1 MIELTEGSQMRT
13 NASGSLK
20 TEKPNIIPH
29 GQEKKMTEKE
39 HLECEIKE
47 LQLEIEEKA
56 KVIGKLKNYL
66 YQREHQLKKMNDA
79 QRNTNEAVENKM
91 KEEVN
96 KLQVNNWKVLMQ
108 NADYPMLEVIDENT
122 VRIEGVEYKKV
133 EKEKTPTIYEFLT
146 QCAYGEW
153 NPELV
158 DTEIQIQIETN
169 AENFV
174 NYLYEYCDVIEE
186 DDDKMIVSISK
197 TQMVIPNL

>member
-1 MIELTEGSQMRT
+1 MITKRDF
-13 NASGSLK
+13 
-20 TEKPNIIPH
+20 
-29 GQEKKMTEKE
+29 
-39 HLECEIKE
+39 ECEIKE

-56 KVIGKLKNYL
+56 KVIGKLKDYL
-66 YQREHQLKKMNDA
+66 NQREYQLKEMKDA

-96 KLQVNNWKVLMQ
+96 KLQINNWKVLMQ

-122 VRIEGVEYKKV
+122 VKIEGVEYKKV
-133 EKEKTPTIYEFLT
+133 LKEKTPTIYEFLI

-153 NPELV
+153 NPDLV

-197 TQMVIPNL
+197 TQMVIPNE

>member
-1 MIELTEGSQMRT
+1 MT
-13 NASGSLK
+13 NQKDDLVCEIQDLLFEIDEYTRSINRLK
-20 TEKPNIIPH
+20 TMLER
-29 GQEKKMTEKE
+29 KE
-39 HLECEIKE
+39 
-47 LQLEIEEKA
+47 Q
-56 KVIGKLKNYL
+56 
-66 YQREHQLKKMNDA
+66 QLKKMNDA

-122 VRIEGVEYKKV
+122 VKIEGVEYKKV

-174 NYLYEYCDVIEE
+174 NYLYEYCNVIEE
-186 DDDKMIVSISK
+186 DDDKMIVSIPK
-197 TQMVIPNL
+197 AQMVIPND